1 MLKSMGSMF
10 EDAEAFNQNIGDWDV
25 GNVESMFSMFED
37 AKAFNQDIGDW
48 DVGNVIEMVSMF
60 ANASEFNQD
69 IGDWN
74 VSSVFDMNNMF
85 LDVALSVDNY
95 DALLI
100 GWSRIDADE
109 SLQQNV
115 VFHGG
120 DSQYCTATAARNILQ
135 TTYNWEITDRGR
147 RADCSQDADLSAL
160 SINPG
165 LLTETEVFNSS
176 ITEYTAFVAGD
187 VTSATVTATA
197 FTKAAVTVNDMVV
210 ASGNESPPVSLM
222 VGANIITIAVA
233 PENGMVRNYAI
244 TVTRA
249 GDSTTDFVTTW
260 RTTRNNERITIPTF
274 QGETYNYTVDWGDG
288 TVPSTHTHNR
298 DAGHTYAAASD
309 YEVRISGLFP
319 RIYFSNRSGAEKII
333 AINQWGNQAWS
344 SMNGAF
350 YGASNLQGLADDTPD
365 LDNVTDMG
373 RMFSGASAFNQAIGD
388 WDVSNAT
395 DMGGMFAG
403 ASVFDQ
409 DIGGWD
415 VSSVAYMNSMFS
427 GADAFNHD
435 IGGWDVSSVAY
446 MNSMFSGAS
455 VFDQDIGGWDVSS
468 VINMRFMFADA
479 TAFNRDIGDWDVSN
493 VTDMRSMFEG
503 AAFNQG
509 IGDWDVGNVTDMNSM
524 FEDASSFNGDIGD
537 WDVSSVTSM
546 VAMFDGAE
554 AFNQDIGNW
563 DVSSVTSMVAMF
575 DGAEAFNQ
583 DIGNWDVSSVTSR
596 GMRVM
601 FRYANAFN
609 GDIGNWDVSSVTG
622 MVAMFGGAEAFNQD
636 IGNWDVGSVTNMRA
650 MFSGASAFEGDIG
663 DWDVSNVTY
672 MGGMFSNA
680 EAFNGDIGDW
690 DVINVTDMSYMF
702 EAAGAFNG
710 DIGNWDV
717 SNVTNMDSMFRS
729 TRAFNQDIGGWDVG
743 NVRDMEF
750 MFGES
755 GLQSDN
761 YDALLIGWS
770 TIDEGE
776 TDLQTGVTL
785 GASGAQYCA
794 GAAARD
800 ILTDTYEWRIA
811 DGGPVANCSGDAGNA
826 SLSALSI
833 DPGSL
838 TETFAPATTDYTAVV
853 ASDVTSVTVTATAA
867 GVTNA
872 AITVNDVPV
881 AGGDASRPI
890 RLVAGANT
898 VAIAVTAED
907 GTTRDYTITVTR
919 AGPNDDFVTTWL
931 TTEAN
936 ESITIPTFPGETY
949 TYNVDWGDNQSDTNQ
964 TSDAGNEYA
973 VPGEYE
979 VRISG
984 TFPRIYFNNSGDKEK
999 ITAVNQWGDQ
1009 AWSSMENAFY
1019 GASNLTI
1026 PATDTPTL
1034 MSMSSMAGMF
1044 RGAESLSFALDT
1056 SDWDVSS
1063 VTNTSNMFAGA
1074 EAFNQDIGDW
1084 DVSSVT
1090 DMASMF
1096 YGASAFNQDI
1106 SDWDVSGVDAMD
1118 FMFFGATAFSVTTAI
1133 NGEIGIGDWDVRN
1146 VTEMNGMFAL
1156 ASAFNKDI
1164 SGWDVSNATNMDSM
1178 FAGAKAFDRDIGGW
1192 GVSNVTNMTDMFR
1205 GASNFNQD
1213 LGGWDVSKVMS
1224 MAGMFGSSGL
1234 GNANYDNLL
1243 IGWSTIEGE
1252 ETGLQEGVSFSGGP
1266 ARYCAGAS
1274 ARDTLFDDG
1283 DDGYGWRIF
1292 DGGVADDCPALL
1304 ALSVSPGSLAEPFD
1318 PDTTGYMA
1326 TVATDVGRI
1335 RVTPTALNDDAA
1347 ITVNGTSVTSGTA
1360 SQQLNLVNLGANT
1373 ITVAVTAAGN
1383 ERTYTITVTREM
1395 TGDSNTTDFVTTWRT
1410 TVGNQEVRIPT
1421 FPGLTYG
1428 YNVNWG
1434 DGEADMN
1441 QTGAVDHFYKL
1452 PGDYE
1457 VRISGNFPRIYVNND
1472 SQINEAILSVDQWGD
1487 QVWSSMENAF
1497 YGASNLT
1504 IPATDTPT
1512 LMTMSSMAGMFRDA
1526 TAFNE
1531 DISDWDVSNVT
1542 DMSGMFRGAT
1552 AFNGD
1557 ISGWDVSNVT
1567 DMASMFWGATTF
1579 DRDIGRWG
1587 VSGVTNMASMFRDA
1601 SAFNQDIGGWDVSSV
1616 TNMASTFSGAVEISM
1631 ANYDALLIGWST
1643 IDTDEG
1649 ETELRPSVILGAP
1662 ATQYCAG
1669 AAGREILVATY
1680 GWNIGGD
1687 SRAETCSA
1695 DASLSALSVSPGSL
1709 AESFD
1714 PDTTEYTATVAGN
1727 VASVTVGA
1735 TVNDV
1740 ANATITVNGTSVTSG
1755 TASQQIDLT
1764 EGDNTITVEVT
1775 AQDGTMAPYIIRVE
1789 FENVEP
1795 DFEGRTIANQIFLVG
1810 APVTVTLP
1818 AASGGNAPLT
1828 YTLSPPLPS
1837 GLMYDTDTGVGRI
1850 MGMPGGAFGPTE
1862 YTYTV
1867 TDRDGDAVDLMVFTI
1882 AAYEPLSIGEI
1893 DDDDLTFAVGRQITA
1908 FDLPPASGG
1917 SENYDYSVSVSG
1929 PGLPEGLTFTAEA
1942 RRISGTPVTSETRT
1956 VTYTA
1961 SDKDAAVAAV
1971 LESAEQTFTIQI
1983 ETNEMPD
1990 FEGRTIADQIFLVG
2004 ASVTVTL
2011 PAASDGNV
2019 PLTYT
2024 LSPPLPSDSGLMYDT
2039 DTGVGRI
2046 MGMPG
2051 EAFPPTEYTYT
2062 VTDSDGE
2069 TVELGFMIAVYNP
2082 LRVVDEIDDRTFTV
2096 NEPIDEFTLPVASG
2110 GSENYDY
2117 SVSVLPDGL
2126 TFTADTQPI
2135 TIFGTPMTATMQGG
2149 LMVTYTASDK
2159 DVPTLEPATQAFTIT
2174 VEPARALTTHF
2185 VTTWRIDSD
2194 GDSITIPTTGDGYN
2208 YTVDWGD
2215 DVVTRNHTGD
2225 ASHTYDRA
2233 GDYEVRIRG
2242 DFPHIHFNN
2251 GSGAEKIIAVNQ
2263 WGGQAWRSMVNA
2275 FAGAVNLTISATD
2288 EPDLSGVDSMRN
2300 MFARNPSFN
2309 SDISGWNVDNVTN
2322 MSSMFLGAA
2331 AFNQDISMWNVGS
2344 VTDMSSM
2351 FASATAFN
2359 QDIGDWDVSSVAVMT
2374 DMFRSSGFNQD
2385 IGDWNVG
2392 NVTDMSRMFQNSGFN
2407 QDIGDWDV
2415 GSVTD
2420 MSRMFSGAALSWFNY
2435 DALLIGWSTIDGDET
2450 GLQTGV
2456 DFDAG
2461 GAQYCAGTAA
2471 RDILTNTYNWT
2482 ITNDDR
2488 FCSDNADLSALSITD
2503 GLLVG
2508 TFDPATT
2515 DYAAAVAAGVTTS
2528 VTVIPTAADGDRST
2542 ITVNDVAVASGD
2554 PAVVLIGD
2562 ATTITVAVTAQDGT
2576 TLRNYTIT
2584 TEEDTTPS
2592 FGVVTVAPQIY
2603 VLGLLFS
2610 TTLPEAVGGNG
2621 TVTYTIAAAGPTAL
2635 EPPDVAQFGSCQ
2647 LEWLRGL
2654 RQRCLR
2660 RRHSSTWQPMGMATK
2675 PP

>member
-1 MLKSMGSMF
+1 MNIAIVRGRMQ
-10 EDAEAFNQNIGDWDV
+10 AFKV
-25 GNVESMFSMFED
+25 
-37 AKAFNQDIGDW
+37 
-48 DVGNVIEMVSMF
+48 VSIATF
-60 ANASEFNQD
+60 LLFF
-69 IGDWN
+69 
-74 VSSVFDMNNMF
+74 VF
-85 LDVALSVDNY
+85 VAVTTSYGLTRAQS
-95 DALLI
+95 
-100 GWSRIDADE
+100 
-109 SLQQNV
+109 
-115 VFHGG
+115 
-120 DSQYCTATAARNILQ
+120 TATPI
-135 TTYNWEITDRGR
+135 
-147 RADCSQDADLSAL
+147 
-160 SINPG
+160 
-165 LLTETEVFNSS
+165 
-176 ITEYTAFVAGD
+176 
-187 VTSATVTATA
+187 
-197 FTKAAVTVNDMVV
+197 VN
-210 ASGNESPPVSLM
+210 
-222 VGANIITIAVA
+222 
-233 PENGMVRNYAI
+233 
-244 TVTRA
+244 
-249 GDSTTDFVTTW
+249 TTDFVTTW
-260 RTTRNNERITIPTF
+260 RTTEANESVTIPIF
-274 QGETYNYTVDWGDG
+274 PGETYNYNVNWGD
-288 TVPSTHTHNR
+288 TK
-298 DAGHTYAAASD
+298 A
-309 YEVRISGLFP
+309 
-319 RIYFSNRSGAEKII
+319 
-333 AINQWGNQAWS
+333 
-344 SMNGAF
+344 
-350 YGASNLQGLADDTPD
+350 
-365 LDNVTDMG
+365 DNVGET
-373 RMFSGASAFNQAIGD
+373 
-388 WDVSNAT
+388 
-395 DMGGMFAG
+395 
-403 ASVFDQ
+403 
-409 DIGGWD
+409 
-415 VSSVAYMNSMFS
+415 
-427 GADAFNHD
+427 
-435 IGGWDVSSVAY
+435 
-446 MNSMFSGAS
+446 
-455 VFDQDIGGWDVSS
+455 
-468 VINMRFMFADA
+468 
-479 TAFNRDIGDWDVSN
+479 
-493 VTDMRSMFEG
+493 
-503 AAFNQG
+503 
-509 IGDWDVGNVTDMNSM
+509 
-524 FEDASSFNGDIGD
+524 
-537 WDVSSVTSM
+537 
-546 VAMFDGAE
+546 
-554 AFNQDIGNW
+554 
-563 DVSSVTSMVAMF
+563 
-575 DGAEAFNQ
+575 
-583 DIGNWDVSSVTSR
+583 
-596 GMRVM
+596 
-601 FRYANAFN
+601 
-609 GDIGNWDVSSVTG
+609 
-622 MVAMFGGAEAFNQD
+622 
-636 IGNWDVGSVTNMRA
+636 GSV
-650 MFSGASAFEGDIG
+650 GHE
-663 DWDVSNVTY
+663 Y
-672 MGGMFSNA
+672 
-680 EAFNGDIGDW
+680 
-690 DVINVTDMSYMF
+690 
-702 EAAGAFNG
+702 
-710 DIGNWDV
+710 
-717 SNVTNMDSMFRS
+717 
-729 TRAFNQDIGGWDVG
+729 
-743 NVRDMEF
+743 
-750 MFGES
+750 ES
-755 GLQSDN
+755 
-761 YDALLIGWS
+761 
-770 TIDEGE
+770 
-776 TDLQTGVTL
+776 
-785 GASGAQYCA
+785 
-794 GAAARD
+794 
-800 ILTDTYEWRIA
+800 
-811 DGGPVANCSGDAGNA
+811 
-826 SLSALSI
+826 
-833 DPGSL
+833 
-838 TETFAPATTDYTAVV
+838 
-853 ASDVTSVTVTATAA
+853 
-867 GVTNA
+867 
-872 AITVNDVPV
+872 
-881 AGGDASRPI
+881 
-890 RLVAGANT
+890 
-898 VAIAVTAED
+898 
-907 GTTRDYTITVTR
+907 
-919 AGPNDDFVTTWL
+919 
-931 TTEAN
+931 
-936 ESITIPTFPGETY
+936 
-949 TYNVDWGDNQSDTNQ
+949 
-964 TSDAGNEYA
+964 
-973 VPGEYE
+973 PGEYE

-984 TFPRIYFNNSGDKEK
+984 NFPRIYFNADHDDTSPDTEAARLNARR
-999 ITAVNQWGDQ
+999 IIAINQWGDNQ
-1009 AWSSMENAFY
+1009 VWSSMENAFY

-1034 MSMSSMAGMF
+1034 MNVSSMAGMF
-1044 RGAESLSFALDT
+1044 RGAEALSFALDT
-1056 SDWDVSS
+1056 SNWDVSS

-1252 ETGLQEGVSFSGGP
+1252 ETGLQEDVTFSGG
-1266 ARYCAGAS
+1266 AAQYCAGAS
-1274 ARDTLFDDG
+1274 ARDTLFDD
-1283 DDGYGWRIF
+1283 YGWRIA
-1292 DGGVADDCPALL
+1292 DGGVVDDCPALL

-1335 RVTPTALNDDAA
+1335 RVTPTALNDDAT

-1360 SQQLNLVNLGANT
+1360 SQQIDLNLDANT
-1373 ITVAVTAAGN
+1373 ITVAVTAARN
-1383 ERTYTITVTREM
+1383 ERTYIITVTRE
-1395 TGDSNTTDFVTTWRT
+1395 TGDPNTTDFVTTWRT
-1410 TVGNQEVRIPT
+1410 IKDNQEVRIPT
-1421 FPGLTYG
+1421 FLGLTYG

-1441 QTGAVDHFYKL
+1441 QTGAVDHFYAQ
-1452 PGDYE
+1452 PGDYA
-1457 VRISGNFPRIYVNND
+1457 VRISGNFPRIYINND

-1504 IPATDTPT
+1504 ISATDTPT
-1512 LMTMSSMAGMFRDA
+1512 LMTMSSMAGMFRGA
-1526 TAFNE
+1526 TAFNG

-1542 DMSGMFRGAT
+1542 DMSGMFRDAS
-1552 AFNGD
+1552 AFDQN

-1567 DMASMFWGATTF
+1567 DMASMFWGASAF
-1579 DRDIGRWG
+1579 NQDIGDWG

-1601 SAFNQDIGGWDVSSV
+1601 TAFNQGIGGWDVSSV

-1714 PDTTEYTATVAGN
+1714 PDTTEYTTTVAGN

-1837 GLMYDTDTGVGRI
+1837 GLMYDTDTRT
-1850 MGMPGGAFGPTE
+1850 GAGIISGTLGAAFPPTE

-1867 TDRDGDAVDLMVFTI
+1867 TDDDGDAVDLMVFTI

-1983 ETNEMPD
+1983 EANEMPD

-2011 PAASDGNV
+2011 PAASDGNA

-2082 LRVVDEIDDRTFTV
+2082 LRVVDEIDDRTFMV

-2135 TIFGTPMTATMQGG
+2135 TISGTPMTATMQGG

-2233 GDYEVRIRG
+2233 EDYEVRIRG

-2251 GSGAEKIIAVNQ
+2251 VSGAEKIIAVNQ
-2263 WGGQAWRSMVNA
+2263 WGGQAWRSMENA

-2309 SDISGWNVDNVTN
+2309 SDISGWDVSNVTN

-2331 AFNQDISMWNVGS
+2331 AFNQDISGWKVGNA
-2344 VTDMSSM
+2344 TDMSSM

-2359 QDIGDWDVSSVAVMT
+2359 QDISDWDVSSVAVMT
-2374 DMFRSSGFNQD
+2374 DMFRRSGFNQD
-2385 IGDWNVG
+2385 ISMWNVG
-2392 NVTDMSRMFQNSGFN
+2392 NVTDMSG
-2407 QDIGDWDV
+2407 
-2415 GSVTD
+2415 
-2420 MSRMFSGAALSWFNY
+2420 MFSGAALSWFNY

-2456 DFDAG
+2456 GFDAG
-2461 GAQYCAGTAA
+2461 GAQYCAGTEA
-2471 RDILTNTYNWT
+2471 RGILTGTYSWN
-2482 ITNDDR
+2482 ITDGDR
-2488 FCSDNADLSALSITD
+2488 FCSNNANLSALSITD

-2508 TFDPATT
+2508 TFDRATT
-2515 DYAAAVAAGVTTS
+2515 DYTAAVAAGVTIS
-2528 VTVIPTAADGDRST
+2528 VTVIPTAEDGDRST

-2554 PAVVLIGD
+2554 PAVIRIGD
-2562 ATTITVAVTAQDGT
+2562 ATTIIVAVTAQDGT

-2592 FGVVTVAPQIY
+2592 FGVVTIAPQIY
-2603 VLGLLFS
+2603 ALGRPFS

-2621 TVTYTIAAAGPTAL
+2621 TVTYTIAAAASPTAP
-2635 EPPDVAQFGSCQ
+2635 EPPAWLNLDPVTRVVTGTPAALLTTTAFLYVATDGDGDETALDFSLVVERDNRMPDFGSSTIPDQIFTMNTAVEVIILPEAGGGNGERIYSLSPVLPPGLTYATGDRTITGTPTEGYSATIFTYTATDQDGDEGTITFSITVNPNLAPTADAGEDRSVTVLASITLNGSGSDPEGETLTYMWSRLSGVAGSFNDTTSATPTFTAADEAGDVVFQFRHGRARTVLTAKQCDHHG
-2647 LEWLRGL
+2647 EPEPSADRRCRGWPNRGYRRDGDL
-2654 RQRCLR
+2654 GRQRKQR
-2660 RRHSSTWQPMGMATK
+2660 SGR
-2675 PP
+2675 